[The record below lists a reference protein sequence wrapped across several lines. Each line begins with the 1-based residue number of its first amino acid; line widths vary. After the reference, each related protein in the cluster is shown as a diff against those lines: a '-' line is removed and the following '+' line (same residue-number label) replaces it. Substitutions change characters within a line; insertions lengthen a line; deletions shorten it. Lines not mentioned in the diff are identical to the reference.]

1 MAFLRFLTWSL
12 ITAGVV
18 VAVLGGG
25 GYWLYREAEGP
36 GPLTEPRTLIVPP
49 HTGISG
55 IADLLADQ
63 GVIRHGLVFELVA
76 GLSARG
82 GALKAGEYE
91 FPAGV
96 SVLQALEI
104 IAGGKTVKHRL
115 TIPEG
120 LTSVEV
126 MALLRDAPALDGD
139 TGPTPS
145 EGELL
150 PDTYVYSYGDT
161 RKEVVERMRRAMAH
175 ALAQLW
181 HEKRPNLPLASPQD
195 ALTLASVVEK
205 ETAREEERP
214 HVAGVFINRL
224 RLGMRLQ
231 SDPTVLFSLGG
242 NGAAKVERPLT
253 HADLAVNSPY
263 NTYLIKGLPPGP
275 IANPGR
281 TALRAAVR
289 PERTEDLFFV
299 ADGAGGHVFAK
310 TLGDQIRN
318 IGLRHHGAGAGIDAD
333 PAAPASPGA
342 TQNAAPVA
350 APAAEPPRPAK
361 PKPAAAAH
369 PAKPARASTTRPA
382 NPAPAAVVL
391 RPAKPRQQTDADR
404 RSRPIADQPSAR

>member
-1 MAFLRFLTWSL
+1 MMAFLRFLTWSL

-18 VAVLGGG
+18 VAVIGGG

-55 IADLLADQ
+55 IADLLANE
-63 GVIRHGLVFELVA
+63 GVIRHGLVFELIA

-91 FPAGV
+91 FPAGT

-150 PDTYVYSYGDT
+150 PDTYVYSYGET
-161 RKEVVERMRRAMAH
+161 RKELVERMRKAMAH
-175 ALAQLW
+175 ALAELW
-181 HEKRPNLPLASPQD
+181 QKRRPDLPLASPQE
-195 ALTLASVVEK
+195 AVTLASVVEK
-205 ETAREEERP
+205 ETAREEERA

-299 ADGAGGHVFAK
+299 ADGTGGHIFAK
-310 TLGDQIRN
+310 TLADQTRN
-318 IGLRHHGAGAGIDAD
+318 IGARHHGPGLDAD
-333 PAAPASPGA
+333 PASPLNTGPLPA
-342 TQNAAPVA
+342 AAP
-350 APAAEPPRPAK
+350 AEPPRPAK
-361 PKPAAAAH
+361 PAPAAAR
-369 PAKPARASTTRPA
+369 PAKPAPASATRPA

-391 RPAKPRQQTDADR
+391 RPAKPRQQADKDR
-404 RSRPIADQPSAR
+404 RPRPIADQPPAR